1 MFRIQSTD
9 FYLLSNLLKINNTN
23 IMELRVFISFLT
35 GDDYIIQSFVN
46 TSPM

>member
-1 MFRIQSTD
+1 MFKIRSTD

-35 GDDYIIQSFVN
+35 RDDYIIQSFVN
-46 TSPM
+46 TSLM